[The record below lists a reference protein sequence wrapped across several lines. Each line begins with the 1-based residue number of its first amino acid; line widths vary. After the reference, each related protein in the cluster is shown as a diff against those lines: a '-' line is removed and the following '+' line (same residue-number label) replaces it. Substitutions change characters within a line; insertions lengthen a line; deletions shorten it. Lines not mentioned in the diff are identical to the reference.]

1 MENKTF
7 RRVKRLTI
15 KYYNSIT
22 SINNQELDY
31 FEDVNVYIDTRDGIT
46 VIDGELEYYYNM
58 PFVVNYKIENYK
70 DIPEEI
76 GE

>member
-7 RRVKRLTI
+7 RRVKTLTI
-15 KYYNSIT
+15 RYYISNT
-22 SINNQELDY
+22 SINDQDY

>member
-7 RRVKRLTI
+7 RRVKVLAI
-15 KYYNSIT
+15 KYYNSNT
-22 SINNQELDY
+22 SINNQGLDY
-31 FEDVNVYIDTRDGIT
+31 FKDVNVYIDTRDGIT